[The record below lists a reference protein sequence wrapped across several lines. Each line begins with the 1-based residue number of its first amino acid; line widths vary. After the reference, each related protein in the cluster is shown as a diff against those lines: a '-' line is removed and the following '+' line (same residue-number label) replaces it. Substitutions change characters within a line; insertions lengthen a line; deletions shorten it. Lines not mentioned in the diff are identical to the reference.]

1 MKKLLHLSVC
11 IALYISTI
19 GCGGA
24 STEQAP
30 SDADTA
36 TVGSP
41 ADEYPMA
48 PGNSAPSD
56 TVTEDPPPVIGPS
69 NPGGAEEPVD
79 SINAH

>member
-24 STEQAP
+24 STEEAP

-36 TVGSP
+36 TIESP
-41 ADEYPMA
+41 AS
-48 PGNSAPSD
+48 SAPVD